1 MLPVSA
7 QHTAVKTNALYW
19 ATTTP
24 NLAVE
29 TKLARKWTGEL
40 SVGWNPFAFS
50 DNRKIKHIAVQPEVR
65 YWLCSPYVGHFLAA
79 HLIYSHYNAGGHK
92 PPVRHLSRTQGL
104 SFPGRPRS
112 GGHRLWPFVD
122 AARQS
127 LEHRGWD
134 WFWRRHHQVWQ
145 VWVCHVRIKGGRR
158 EEDVLHAHQG
168 SLVRRLQY

>member
-65 YWLCSPYVGHFLAA
+65 YWLCSPYAGHFLAA
-79 HLIYSHYNAGGHK
+79 HLIYSHYNAGGINLN
-92 PPVRHLSRTQGL
+92 R
-104 SFPGRPRS
+104 
-112 GGHRLWPFVD
+112 
-122 AARQS
+122 S
-127 LEHRGWD
+127 LENDKKLFLMTDLG
-134 WFWRRHHQVWQ
+134 
-145 VWVCHVRIKGGRR
+145 
-158 EEDVLHAHQG
+158 
-168 SLVRRLQY
+168 